1 MPMTVQFRIFKS
13 GGMFSGPE
21 GCLKEASEQAAKFA
35 ESLSP
40 DELVGFSQAFPI
52 HNMAYVTVWYRTG
65 AGPSDQS
72 KAGDAGV
79 DETMVQEWLNK
90 PSGEK

>member
-1 MPMTVQFRIFKS
+1 MTIQFRVFKS

-21 GCLKEASEQAAKFA
+21 GCLREASEQAAKFA

-40 DELVGFSQAFPI
+40 DELIGFSQAFPI

-65 AGPSDQS
+65 AASSEQS

-79 DETMVQEWLNK
+79 DETVVQQWLDS
-90 PSGEK
+90 PDPER

>member
-1 MPMTVQFRIFKS
+1 MTIQFRVFKS

-21 GCLKEASEQAAKFA
+21 GCLNDASEQAAKFA

-40 DELVGFSQAFPI
+40 DELLGFSQAFPQ

-65 AGPSDQS
+65 AGPSRQS

-79 DETMVQEWLNK
+79 DETMVQEWLHK
-90 PSGEK
+90 PDDVT